1 MHDAKKFVSWPG
13 QANVV
18 VFGARLGREAA
29 ASLQS
34 LRQVSWFV
42 EGYDADK
49 KMDLLANINFSDDGD
64 LEFASYDDLRK
75 ITDNAKKILEAK
87 KIPLMLGGGHLAA
100 LYALQALGKDVKIL
114 TLDAHCDLKD
124 SYIDEKIVDLSF
136 IADGVEIDPKLDDAT
151 YLRRA
156 CEDSVDP
163 KNVMMLGI
171 RSCDEDEIN
180 FAEKNKIQI
189 FTAKQIKNNMAAV
202 KQKIS
207 EFTRG
212 SDVYINLDLD
222 VFDPCIAPA
231 VDQQEPCGIDYFD
244 YSEIIDSIGEA
255 GGKLVGMN
263 VACLRSLKDENNK
276 LTEFLATKCIF
287 DAMSLV
293 KSEKIKE

>member
-1 MHDAKKFVSWPG
+1 MHDAKKFVSWLG

-18 VFGARLGREAA
+18 VFGARLGREAVT
-29 ASLQS
+29 SLQS
-34 LRQVSWFV
+34 LRRVSWFV
-42 EGYDADK
+42 ESYDADK
-49 KMDLLANINFSDDGD
+49 KMDLLANTNFADDGD
-64 LEFASYDDLRK
+64 LEFASYDDLKK
-75 ITDNAKKILEAK
+75 ITAKMKKILAVK

-100 LYALQALGKDVKIL
+100 LYALQAFGKDVKIL
-114 TLDAHCDLKD
+114 TFDAHCDLKD

-136 IADGVEIDPKLDDAT
+136 IADDVEVDPKVNDAT

-156 CEDSVDP
+156 CEGSVDP
-163 KNVMMLGI
+163 KNVMLLGI
-171 RSCDEDEIN
+171 RSCDEDEID

-189 FTAKQIKNNMAAV
+189 LTARQIKNNLAGV
-202 KQKIS
+202 KQKIA

-222 VFDPCIAPA
+222 VFDPSIAPA
-231 VDQQEPCGIDYFD
+231 VDQQETGGIDYFD

-263 VACLRSLKDENNK
+263 VVCLRSLKDENNK